1 MNRFNVFFDH
11 NCPPAMARM
20 MAGFLSSE
28 RPQPRSVALS
38 EVMDRRATDIEWINW
53 VREQPGDWIVA
64 TENYRILRV
73 PDERRAFMGA
83 GLRMLVMPKSVLSL
97 PHEKRCALLL
107 WQWPR
112 ITRTMSEF
120 DPPLAFEMS
129 PKREGKLRQIGL

>member
-1 MNRFNVFFDH
+1 
-11 NCPPAMARM
+11 

-38 EVMDRRATDIEWINW
+38 DVMDRRATDIEWINW

-64 TENYRILRV
+64 TENHRILRV